1 MSAQFEVNDLADSD
15 IDNTEEALITT
26 LKLALVK
33 DLNCYDRRV
42 LDRAAVYVSLA
53 EKITKNRESTYTSKF
68 SFQYGLRVFLMTLV
82 VWVCSVSTVITANGS
97 GRRKTSRLARPS
109 AATTKTKDKHRDEI
123 RADEAHL

>member
-15 IDNTEEALITT
+15 IDDTEEALITT
-26 LKLALVK
+26 LELALIK
-33 DLNCYDRRV
+33 DLDGYDRRV
-42 LDRAAVYVSLA
+42 LDGAAVYVPSA
-53 EKITKNRESTYTSKF
+53 QKITKNRESTHTSKF

-109 AATTKTKDKHRDEI
+109 AATTDTEDKYRGEI
-123 RADEAHL
+123 RAERTHP